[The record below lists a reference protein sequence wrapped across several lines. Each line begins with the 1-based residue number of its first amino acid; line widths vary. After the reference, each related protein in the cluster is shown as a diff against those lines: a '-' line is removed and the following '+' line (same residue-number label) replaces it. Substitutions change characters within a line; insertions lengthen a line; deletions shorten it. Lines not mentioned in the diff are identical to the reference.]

1 MSRLDNLIADRDT
14 GHWNLRRFRSKVY
27 DDFVALEEAT
37 FAAGALPTKT
47 KELIAVGIAI
57 RANSEPEIHAHIENA
72 AEHGASLDEIV
83 EAIEVGIEMGGAPA
97 LESARFS
104 FLVLDRLFS
113 QEILK
118 R

>member
-1 MSRLDNLIADRDT
+1 VSRLDQIIAERDT

-27 DDFVALEEAT
+27 DDFMALEEAT
-37 FAAGALPTKT
+37 FADGELPTKT

-57 RANSEPEIHAHIENA
+57 QAHSEPAIQSHIERA
-72 AEHGASLDEIV
+72 AGCGASLNEIV
-83 EAIEVGIEMGGAPA
+83 EAIEVGIEMGGATA

-104 FLVLDRLFS
+104 FFVLDRLYS
-113 QEILK
+113 REILK

>member
-1 MSRLDNLIADRDT
+1 MSRLDNIIADRDM

-27 DDFVALEEAT
+27 DDFIALEEAT
-37 FAAGALPTKT
+37 FADGALPSKT

-57 RANSEPEIHAHIENA
+57 QANSEPEIQSHIEHA
-72 AEHGASLDEIV
+72 AGHGASLDEVV

-104 FLVLDRLFS
+104 FLVLDRLYS